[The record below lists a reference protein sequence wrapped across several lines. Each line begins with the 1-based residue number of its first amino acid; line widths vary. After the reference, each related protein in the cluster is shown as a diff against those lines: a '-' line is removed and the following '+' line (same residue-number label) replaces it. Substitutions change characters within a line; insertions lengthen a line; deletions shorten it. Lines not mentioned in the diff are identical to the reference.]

1 MTSTGRPARGRSRCQ
16 RPRGS
21 AAVLTGWRRTVRRRV
36 GLSSFG
42 GDSYLPVLRPMRTQ
56 DVGWHRLRGFLTGV
70 RGYVGA
76 GAGLH
81 WQHLAEAAGAR
92 PIVDAAAATASAP
105 RRNRLMFF
113 SLLITPAF

>member
-70 RGYVGA
+70 RGYVGPVQDSIGSMIA
-76 GAGLH
+76 
-81 WQHLAEAAGAR
+81 LAEAAGAR
-92 PIVDAAAATASAP
+92 PIVDAAA
-105 RRNRLMFF
+105 
-113 SLLITPAF
+113 